1 MEMNTLNREDSAENS
16 QVMQRFWLVRHGLTQ
31 WNEQH
36 RYCGH
41 SDVPLSVVGRAQA
54 RWLAAQMCPR
64 PLQAIYSSDLARAHE
79 TAEIIASKHVPP
91 VVVTVSTA
99 WREIA
104 FGAWEGLTYGEIAS
118 TFPDQLDFFTDPEHY
133 APPGGE
139 ALADV
144 LRRVQPALTE
154 ILMQRM
160 PYHEGDIVIVSHGG
174 TLRGL
179 LCALLGISLSYQ
191 WQLRLDPGSLSAVDL
206 SLDERSSPIATLALL
221 NWQRSPTRNTLSL
234 PTAYGAQVSQVPSA
248 LPGYPEVRSE
258 YDA

>member
-1 MEMNTLNREDSAENS
+1 MNIPNRKGSAESS
-16 QVMQRFWLVRHGLTQ
+16 QSVQRFWLVRHGLTQ

-41 SDVPLSVVGRAQA
+41 SDVPLSVAGRAQA

-79 TAEIIASKHVPP
+79 TAEIIASKHMPP
-91 VVVTVSTA
+91 MVVTVSTA

-118 TFPDQLDFFTDPEHY
+118 TFSDQLDFFTDPDHN

-144 LRRVQPALTE
+144 LQRVQPALTE
-154 ILMQRM
+154 IMMQRT

-179 LCALLGISLSYQ
+179 LCALLGISLNYQ

-206 SLDERSSPIATLALL
+206 SLEERSSPIATLALL
-221 NWQRSPTRNTLSL
+221 NWQRSPARNTLSL
-234 PTAYGAQVSQVPSA
+234 PTAYGAQVSQIPSA

-258 YDA
+258 HDA

>member
-1 MEMNTLNREDSAENS
+1 MNTPNKEDSAENS
-16 QVMQRFWLVRHGLTQ
+16 QGVQRCWLVRHGLTP

-41 SDVPLSVVGRAQA
+41 SDVPLSVAGRAQA
-54 RWLAAQMCPR
+54 RWLAAQLRPR

-104 FGAWEGLTYGEIAS
+104 FGAWEGLTYSEIAS
-118 TFPDQLDFFTDPEHY
+118 AFADQLDFFTDPEHY

-154 ILMQRM
+154 LMMQRTS
-160 PYHEGDIVIVSHGG
+160 YHEGDIVIVSHGG
-174 TLRGL
+174 TMRGL

-191 WQLRLDPGSLSAVDL
+191 WQLRMDPGSLSAVDL
-206 SLDERSSPIATLALL
+206 SLDGCGSPVATLALL
-221 NWQRSPTRNTLSL
+221 NWQRSPTRYALSL
-234 PTAYGAQVSQVPSA
+234 PIAYRAQVGQIPAV
-248 LPGYPEVRSE
+248 LPGCPEARSE
-258 YDA
+258 QDA

>member
-1 MEMNTLNREDSAENS
+1 MEMNSPNKEDSAENS
-16 QVMQRFWLVRHGLTQ
+16 QGVLRFWLVRHGLTQ
-31 WNEQH
+31 WNTQH

-41 SDVPLSVVGRAQA
+41 SDVPLSVAGRAQA
-54 RWLAAQMCPR
+54 SWLAAQMCPR
-64 PLQAIYSSDLARAHE
+64 PLQAIYSSDLARARE
-79 TAEIIASKHVPP
+79 TADIIASKHVPP

-104 FGAWEGLTYGEIAS
+104 FGAWEGLTYSEIAS

-154 ILMQRM
+154 IMM
-160 PYHEGDIVIVSHGG
+160 HCAPYHEGDIVIVSHGG

-206 SLDERSSPIATLALL
+206 SLDEHGSLVATLALL
-221 NWQRSPTRNTLSL
+221 NWQHSPTRNTISL
-234 PTAYGAQVSQVPSA
+234 PTAYGAQVSQIPSA
-248 LPGYPEVRSE
+248 LPGYAEVRSE
-258 YDA
+258 HDD